1 MRSQPRGLWCKN
13 RVSIMQ
19 KPTTLTLAVRNPSAP
34 LSRGRETYYEHLM
47 KVLFKLIDIGVC
59 LQALCVR
66 RHASLHELIILL
78 HQETT
83 FQDLFTLPYEL
94 QSTKC

>member
-1 MRSQPRGLWCKN
+1 
-13 RVSIMQ
+13 
-19 KPTTLTLAVRNPSAP
+19 
-34 LSRGRETYYEHLM
+34 M
-47 KVLFKLIDIGVC
+47 KVLFKLVDVGVC
-59 LQALCVR
+59 LQALCVCG
-66 RHASLHELIILL
+66 HAALHELVILL